1 MTSVVNWVYLYFI
14 QDCMYM
20 AEIDNKHVED
30 RYIKNE
36 NIPKLLTVK
45 SNYGQGKPNSTV
57 LKLDFS

>member
-1 MTSVVNWVYLYFI
+1 
-14 QDCMYM
+14 MYM